1 MGWEFGLI
9 AADERVAD
17 GTGAIDEKD
26 GDSGD
31 IPAGQPGAVP
41 HTVGL
46 HDVTSFV
53 DENVVRKS
61 GLFDVAAY
69 RSGPLREDGD
79 ELYASS
85 FVFLYVLCQFTEP
98 AAAVRS
104 PRASM
109 KREQHGTTLEKT
121 LQRTAFALLRRK
133 FECWSNCRQS
143 TTF

>member
-1 MGWEFGLI
+1 
-9 AADERVAD
+9 
-17 GTGAIDEKD
+17 
-26 GDSGD
+26 
-31 IPAGQPGAVP
+31 VP
-41 HTVGL
+41 DTVRL
-46 HDVTSFV
+46 HDVTGFV
-53 DENVVRKS
+53 NENVVRKS

-109 KREQHGTTLEKT
+109 EHEQHRTTLEKT
-121 LQRTAFALLRRK
+121 LEGSALAFLRRK
-133 FECWSNCRQS
+133 FECRSNCRQS
-143 TTF
+143 TTL